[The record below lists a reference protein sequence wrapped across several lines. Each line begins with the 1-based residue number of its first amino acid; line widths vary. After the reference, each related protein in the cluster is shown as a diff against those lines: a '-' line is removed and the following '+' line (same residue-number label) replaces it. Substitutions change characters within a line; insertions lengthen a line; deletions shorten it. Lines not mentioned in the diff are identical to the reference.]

1 MKSDTVKAALATLV
15 VIGFSGVEAAP
26 ALAFPGVDRG
36 LAAKQS
42 EASGVE
48 KTRWVCGPYRCWWR
62 PNHFYYGGGPAN
74 YGWSGYGWGG
84 GYGGWGGYGY
94 GWRPRPYWW

>member
-15 VIGFSGVEAAP
+15 VIGFSGVE
-26 ALAFPGVDRG
+26 
-36 LAAKQS
+36 
-42 EASGVE
+42 
-48 KTRWVCGPYRCWWR
+48 KTRWVCGPYRCWRR